1 MELRHCHAVER
12 WYPRAVVSLLEKW
25 FTGCDPGDGTSWGTV
40 MQSRWYPRAVVSLLE
55 KWFTGCD
62 PGDVACYVLMKIICP
77 MGFKVAWGLSLGAVW
92 AILPGWSWRPKWAW
106 ISRCRT
112 SRNCLYYFNVLYTKI
127 KLLMYDVLLS
137 KVVI

>member
-1 MELRHCHAVER
+1 MVPPSSCFVTREVVHWVWPRWRYILRHCHAVER
-12 WYPRAVVSLLEKW
+12 WYPR
-25 FTGCDPGDGTSWGTV
+25 T
-40 MQSRWYPRAVVSLLE
+40 VVSLLE

-92 AILPGWSWRPKWAW
+92 AILPGWSSRPKWAW